1 MPEST
6 AQNPL
11 DAYTPA
17 EVARL
22 TQNTGKN
29 KASLSITRT
38 LVLAILAGAFIS
50 FGAMLY
56 TLVIIDSS
64 LDYGLT
70 RWAGGVAFSLGLIL
84 VVIAGAELFTGN
96 NLIVIA
102 WASGFVSTRRI
113 LRNWSL
119 VYIGNFIGAVATAW
133 MVQQSGI
140 LEAGNGIVA
149 TTAIAIAESKV
160 QLDFQQAFF
169 RGVLCNALVYLSVWL
184 CMAAH
189 SVSSKILAI
198 IFPVSA
204 FVALGFEHSIANMY
218 FIPLG
223 HFLGSDMITI
233 TGLLDNLIP
242 VTLGN
247 IFGGSILVALVYWIS
262 FLKNEPQ

>member
-6 AQNPL
+6 TRNSL

-22 TQNTGKN
+22 AQNTGKN

-38 LVLAILAGAFIS
+38 LV
-50 FGAMLY
+50 
-56 TLVIIDSS
+56 
-64 LDYGLT
+64 
-70 RWAGGVAFSLGLIL
+70 
-84 VVIAGAELFTGN
+84 
-96 NLIVIA
+96 
-102 WASGFVSTRRI
+102 
-113 LRNWSL
+113 
-119 VYIGNFIGAVATAW
+119 
-133 MVQQSGI
+133 
-140 LEAGNGIVA
+140 
-149 TTAIAIAESKV
+149 
-160 QLDFQQAFF
+160 
-169 RGVLCNALVYLSVWL
+169 
-184 CMAAH
+184 
-189 SVSSKILAI
+189 LAI

-223 HFLGSDMITI
+223 YFLGSDMITI
-233 TGLLDNLIP
+233 TGLLNNLVP